1 MQESIKDATSRI
13 AFEYAEEL
21 QWLFQHERFPEVLQ
35 GLYLYDSEIPKPSK
49 GAIVFLGLIILAS
62 PKIIQ
67 ELDEISSEISLTE
80 GFALVAE
87 KFSGFSEEELAKGAA
102 SASRQFFENS
112 INDADWEKC
121 LLDAEWS
128 IFVAT
133 FRDSK
138 TWIERIISQQI
149 LERLVS
155 LSVFEGHT
163 ASLEALARV
172 TESIAFG
179 EPLKSTTPQ
188 KIARLIL
195 SQEPILKRKLSWKA
209 SKSAIKH
216 FVLDLCPELTDNDT
230 EWSKAWK
237 IIGQANVSDRSGPRL
252 TEERRRELTAL
263 AKSIGI
269 LT

>member
-1 MQESIKDATSRI
+1 
-13 AFEYAEEL
+13 
-21 QWLFQHERFPEVLQ
+21 QWLFQHEQFPEVIQ
-35 GLYLYDSEIPKPSK
+35 GLYLYDPEVPKPSK

-67 ELDEISSEISLTE
+67 ELDDISSEISLTQ

-87 KFSGFSEEELAKGAA
+87 KFRGFSKEELAAGAA

-112 INDADWEKC
+112 LNDADWEKS

-138 TWIERIISQQI
+138 TWIERIICQQI

-155 LSVFEGHT
+155 LAVFEGHT
-163 ASLEALARV
+163 TSIESLARV
-172 TESIAFG
+172 TQKVAFG
-179 EPLKSTTPQ
+179 EPRNSTTPQ
-188 KIARLIL
+188 KIAQLVM
-195 SQEPILKRKLSWKA
+195 SKEPILKRQLKWRP
-209 SKSAIKH
+209 SKSAIKY
-216 FVLDLCPELTDNDT
+216 FILALTPELTDNDT

-237 IIGQANVSDRSGPRL
+237 IIGQAGLVDRSGPRL
-252 TEERRRELTAL
+252 NQERKDELTSL
-263 AKSIGI
+263 ARRIDSIS
-269 LT
+269 